1 MLMKKLIYAL
11 AALLIA
17 GGAYWVVF
25 EQCSKKEP
33 VVEAPTETTED
44 VEVIEADS
52 VEVVEITIDETENE
66 ETNVELN
73 TVETNE

>member
-1 MLMKKLIYAL
+1 MKKLIYAL

-17 GGAYWVVF
+17 GGAYWAVS
-25 EQCSKKEP
+25 EYCLDKEP
-33 VVEAPTETTED
+33 VVET
-44 VEVIEADS
+44 VEVVVEPTIEADS
-52 VEVVEITIDETENE
+52 VEIAIEETENE

>member
-17 GGAYWVVF
+17 GGVYWAVS
-25 EQCSKKEP
+25 EYCLEKEP
-33 VVEAPTETTED
+33 VVEVVEEPT
-44 VEVIEADS
+44 IEADS
-52 VEVVEITIDETENE
+52 VEVVEIAIEETMND